1 MFVYKKYNNKF
12 KEVQMNIICFEL
24 NKYTHIFF
32 SACLGMGFLIQSV
45 SAMEQK
51 VDAATFTL
59 PSRVNIDDI
68 NFIKPC
74 MEKLKNDS
82 ASLKYTKSIINNCF
96 TQRPVGSSNK
106 YGFVFPVNPEILTY
120 LMPTVRGKRVLEIGG
135 ASGESSII
143 LALAGA
149 ERVYVNDITREEI
162 DILEQ
167 HKRNAPQIIKDKLES
182 ILGNCLDLLTL
193 KPELQGRCQI
203 VLCRNVFHFLKDAD
217 RPRFFEML
225 TNVLAPE
232 GQIIFTAN
240 SVRPDMLEGE
250 LGESLIQNPHQTR
263 FSLANY
269 LFDIPGQR
277 IPATLWKNTSLC
289 EEDLDPLEFKAF
301 SVYKKENKERSK
313 WVSNATEIAKLSISL
328 QDELRAVIKNHKD
341 RLKTVN
347 SGEVRVVQNVLR
359 AFMPVALADIFKE
372 QGFVIQKTFGIDRD
386 GHTITAMEDKDLITE
401 VDHQPSIINQVGII
415 ARLN

>member
-1 MFVYKKYNNKF
+1 
-12 KEVQMNIICFEL
+12 
-24 NKYTHIFF
+24 
-32 SACLGMGFLIQSV
+32 MGFLIQSV
-45 SAMEQK
+45 SATDQEL
-51 VDAATFTL
+51 DAATFTL
-59 PSRVNIDDI
+59 PPRVNIDDTR
-68 NFIKPC
+68 FIRPY
-74 MEKLKNDS
+74 MGELKNDP
-82 ASLKYTKSIINNCF
+82 ASLRYVESIISNCF
-96 TQRPVGSSNK
+96 TQRPVGNSNK
-106 YGFVFPVNPEILTY
+106 YGYVFPLNPEILTY
-120 LMPTVRGKRVLEIGG
+120 LMSTVRGKSVLEIGG
-135 ASGESSII
+135 ASGESSIM

-149 ERVYVNDITREEI
+149 ERVYVNDITREEV
-162 DILEQ
+162 DIFEQ

-225 TNVLAPE
+225 TNVLAPG
-232 GQIIFTAN
+232 GQIIFTTN
-240 SVRPDMLEGE
+240 CIRPNMLKGE
-250 LGESLIQNPHQTR
+250 LGNTLIQNPHQTR
-263 FSLANY
+263 FSVATYAL
-269 LFDIPGQR
+269 DIPGER
-277 IPATLWKNTSLC
+277 IPSTLHSNTSLC
-289 EEDLDPLEFKAF
+289 EEDLDPLEFKVF
-301 SVYKKENKERSK
+301 SVYKKENKERST
-313 WVSNATEIAKLSISL
+313 WLSNATEIKKLSISL
-328 QDELRAVIKNHKD
+328 QHELSAVIKNHTE

-359 AFMPVALADIFKE
+359 ALMPAALADIFKE